1 VTIPKPEHFFEQAE
15 KLISTPVGGGAL
27 RQVDIRRAISAAYYG
42 LFHATMAAAADLVVG
57 ANKRSGNHY
66 ALAYRKT
73 DHGVLKGL
81 CADITNKSLPP
92 KLARLAP
99 SGGFDSNIR
108 AFATAVVALQLKRYS
123 ADYDPTFRPT
133 KTDAKLDVL
142 MARTA
147 LTAFQKADAASRE
160 AFIFLLLFPPR

>member
-81 CADITNKSLPP
+81 CADITNKSLPQSLHGSP
-92 KLARLAP
+92 RLAGLIQTSVP
-99 SGGFDSNIR
+99 LP
-108 AFATAVVALQLKRYS
+108 LQLSHYS
-123 ADYDPTFRPT
+123 
-133 KTDAKLDVL
+133 
-142 MARTA
+142 
-147 LTAFQKADAASRE
+147 
-160 AFIFLLLFPPR
+160 